1 MRAELQGEID
11 RLRSRGITPGL
22 AAVLVGDSPASA
34 TYVRMKGKACDEAGL
49 YHETIRLKPETTEAE
64 LLELIERLNADHKI
78 HGILVQLPLPKH
90 IDGHRVSLPHPGH
103 QVGHAAGGHS
113 DRGHREARVRDRR
126 DDQARSSGDR
136 RGRESRAGSNDEK
149 GLPAGGRRTVRGRET
164 GGGGDHPR
172 AGRGGADDHHHV
184 ALQHRSGSAPVGQS
198 LDLFAGVS
206 PEGAWTVTQV
216 TRRARAVVEG
226 GLLPLWVRGEI
237 SGFKAWQS
245 GHWYFAL
252 RDRSAQIR
260 CVMFQKDNRR
270 LPAPPQDGMQVF
282 LFARPTV
289 WEEKGEFRLTVV
301 DLLSTEAGGLWQL
314 AFEKAKAALAK
325 DGLLDPARK
334 RALPRYPLR
343 IAVVT
348 SPDGA
353 ALRDII
359 AVTARR
365 WPVAE
370 LLVLPTRVQGEGAE
384 QEICA
389 ALALLCRVEGLDVAI
404 IGRGGGSREDLWT
417 FNHERVARA
426 VAALPVPV
434 ISAVGHET
442 DVTLCDLVADVRA
455 PTPSAAAAA
464 ATPDRTDVLAELAHL
479 GARLA
484 RGLAGR
490 SGRVAERLDRTFDRL
505 TGTLERRLE
514 RHRHELSGLAGR
526 LDALSPL
533 KILERGY
540 ALARDQQGRVLKRVV
555 QFPSGLRFRLRVTD
569 GEVAARAGES

>member
-1 MRAELQGEID
+1 M
-11 RLRSRGITPGL
+11 
-22 AAVLVGDSPASA
+22 
-34 TYVRMKGKACDEAGL
+34 
-49 YHETIRLKPETTEAE
+49 
-64 LLELIERLNADHKI
+64 
-78 HGILVQLPLPKH
+78 
-90 IDGHRVSLPHPGH
+90 
-103 QVGHAAGGHS
+103 
-113 DRGHREARVRDRR
+113 
-126 DDQARSSGDR
+126 
-136 RGRESRAGSNDEK
+136 
-149 GLPAGGRRTVRGRET
+149 
-164 GGGGDHPR
+164 
-172 AGRGGADDHHHV
+172 
-184 ALQHRSGSAPVGQS
+184 GQS
-198 LDLFAGVS
+198 LDLFAAVS

-216 TRRARAVVEG
+216 TRRARAVVEA
-226 GLLPLWVRGEI
+226 GLLPLWVRGEV

-245 GHWYFAL
+245 GHWYFTL

-289 WEEKGEFRLTVV
+289 WEEKGDFRLTVV

-314 AFEKAKAALAK
+314 AFEKTKAALAK
-325 DGLLDPARK
+325 DGLLDPSRK
-334 RALPRYPLR
+334 RPLPPYPLR
-343 IAVVT
+343 IGVVT

-365 WPVAE
+365 WPLAE
-370 LLVLPTRVQGEGAE
+370 LLVVPTRVQGDGAAA
-384 QEICA
+384 EICA
-389 ALALLCRVEGLDVAI
+389 ALALLCRIDGLDLAI

-455 PTPSAAAAA
+455 PTPSAAAEA
-464 ATPDRTDVLAELAHL
+464 ATPDLGDVLVELAHL

-484 RGLAGR
+484 RGLAAR

-533 KILERGY
+533 RILERGY
-540 ALARDQQGRVLKRVV
+540 ALARDEQGRVLKRVV

-569 GEVAARAGES
+569 GEVAARADES

>member
-1 MRAELQGEID
+1 M
-11 RLRSRGITPGL
+11 
-22 AAVLVGDSPASA
+22 
-34 TYVRMKGKACDEAGL
+34 
-49 YHETIRLKPETTEAE
+49 
-64 LLELIERLNADHKI
+64 
-78 HGILVQLPLPKH
+78 
-90 IDGHRVSLPHPGH
+90 
-103 QVGHAAGGHS
+103 
-113 DRGHREARVRDRR
+113 
-126 DDQARSSGDR
+126 
-136 RGRESRAGSNDEK
+136 
-149 GLPAGGRRTVRGRET
+149 
-164 GGGGDHPR
+164 
-172 AGRGGADDHHHV
+172 
-184 ALQHRSGSAPVGQS
+184 GQS
-198 LDLFAGVS
+198 LDLFAAVS

-216 TRRARAVVEG
+216 TRRARAVVEA
-226 GLLPLWVRGEI
+226 GLLPLWVRGEV

-245 GHWYFAL
+245 GHWYFTL

-289 WEEKGEFRLTVV
+289 WEEKGDFRLTVV

-314 AFEKAKAALAK
+314 AFEKTKAALAK

-334 RALPRYPLR
+334 RPLPPYPLR
-343 IAVVT
+343 IGVVT

-365 WPVAE
+365 WPLAE
-370 LLVLPTRVQGEGAE
+370 LLVVPTRVQGDGAAA
-384 QEICA
+384 EICA
-389 ALALLCRVEGLDVAI
+389 ALALLCRIDGLDLAI

-455 PTPSAAAAA
+455 PTPSAAAEA
-464 ATPDRTDVLAELAHL
+464 ATPDLGDVLVELAHL

-484 RGLAGR
+484 RGLAAR

-533 KILERGY
+533 RILERGY
-540 ALARDQQGRVLKRVV
+540 ALARDEQGRVLKRVV

-569 GEVAARAGES
+569 GEVAARAEES

>member
-1 MRAELQGEID
+1 M
-11 RLRSRGITPGL
+11 
-22 AAVLVGDSPASA
+22 
-34 TYVRMKGKACDEAGL
+34 
-49 YHETIRLKPETTEAE
+49 
-64 LLELIERLNADHKI
+64 
-78 HGILVQLPLPKH
+78 
-90 IDGHRVSLPHPGH
+90 
-103 QVGHAAGGHS
+103 
-113 DRGHREARVRDRR
+113 
-126 DDQARSSGDR
+126 
-136 RGRESRAGSNDEK
+136 
-149 GLPAGGRRTVRGRET
+149 
-164 GGGGDHPR
+164 
-172 AGRGGADDHHHV
+172 
-184 ALQHRSGSAPVGQS
+184 GQS
-198 LDLFAGVS
+198 LDLFAAVS

-216 TRRARAVVEG
+216 TRRARAVVEA
-226 GLLPLWVRGEI
+226 GLLPLWVRGEV

-245 GHWYFAL
+245 GHWYFTL

-289 WEEKGEFRLTVV
+289 WEEKGDFRLTVV

-314 AFEKAKAALAK
+314 AFEKTKAALAK

-334 RALPRYPLR
+334 RPLPPYPLR
-343 IAVVT
+343 IGVVT

-365 WPVAE
+365 WPLAE
-370 LLVLPTRVQGEGAE
+370 LLVVPTRVQGDGAAA
-384 QEICA
+384 EICS
-389 ALALLCRVEGLDVAI
+389 ALALLCRIDGLDLAI

-455 PTPSAAAAA
+455 PTPSAAAEA
-464 ATPDRTDVLAELAHL
+464 ATPDLGDVLVELAHL

-484 RGLAGR
+484 RGLAAR

-533 KILERGY
+533 RILERGY
-540 ALARDQQGRVLKRVV
+540 ALARDEQGRVLKRVV

-569 GEVAARAGES
+569 GEVAARADES

>member
-1 MRAELQGEID
+1 M
-11 RLRSRGITPGL
+11 
-22 AAVLVGDSPASA
+22 
-34 TYVRMKGKACDEAGL
+34 
-49 YHETIRLKPETTEAE
+49 
-64 LLELIERLNADHKI
+64 
-78 HGILVQLPLPKH
+78 
-90 IDGHRVSLPHPGH
+90 
-103 QVGHAAGGHS
+103 
-113 DRGHREARVRDRR
+113 
-126 DDQARSSGDR
+126 
-136 RGRESRAGSNDEK
+136 
-149 GLPAGGRRTVRGRET
+149 
-164 GGGGDHPR
+164 
-172 AGRGGADDHHHV
+172 
-184 ALQHRSGSAPVGQS
+184 GQS
-198 LDLFAGVS
+198 LDLFAAVS

-216 TRRARAVVEG
+216 TRRARAVVEA

-289 WEEKGEFRLTVV
+289 WEDKGEFRLTVV

-314 AFEKAKAALAK
+314 AFEKTKAALAK

-334 RALPRYPLR
+334 RPLPPYPLR
-343 IAVVT
+343 IGIVT

-353 ALRDII
+353 ALQDII
-359 AVTARR
+359 AVTGRR

-389 ALALLCRVEGLDVAI
+389 ALALLCRVEGLDLAI

-442 DVTLCDLVADVRA
+442 DVTLCDLVADMRA
-455 PTPSAAAAA
+455 ATPSAAAEA
-464 ATPDRTDVLAELAHL
+464 ATPDRADVLVELAHL
-479 GARLA
+479 GTRLA

-490 SGRVAERLDRTFDRL
+490 SGGVAERLDRTFDRL

-540 ALARDQQGRVLKRVV
+540 ALARDEQGRVLKRVV

>member
-1 MRAELQGEID
+1 MG
-11 RLRSRGITPGL
+11 PG
-22 AAVLVGDSPASA
+22 
-34 TYVRMKGKACDEAGL
+34 
-49 YHETIRLKPETTEAE
+49 
-64 LLELIERLNADHKI
+64 
-78 HGILVQLPLPKH
+78 
-90 IDGHRVSLPHPGH
+90 
-103 QVGHAAGGHS
+103 
-113 DRGHREARVRDRR
+113 
-126 DDQARSSGDR
+126 
-136 RGRESRAGSNDEK
+136 
-149 GLPAGGRRTVRGRET
+149 
-164 GGGGDHPR
+164 
-172 AGRGGADDHHHV
+172 
-184 ALQHRSGSAPVGQS
+184 
-198 LDLFAGVS
+198 LDLFTALS
-206 PEGAWTVTQV
+206 PEGAWSVSEL
-216 TRRARAVVEG
+216 TRRARAVVEA

-252 RDRSAQIR
+252 RDRTAQLR

-282 LFARPTV
+282 VFARPTV

-334 RALPRYPLR
+334 RPLPPYPRR

-359 AVTARR
+359 VVTARR
-365 WPVAE
+365 WPLAE
-370 LLVLPTRVQGEGAE
+370 LLVIPTRVQGDGAE
-384 QEICA
+384 AAICA
-389 ALALLCRVEGLDVAI
+389 ALALLGRLEGLDVAI

-426 VAALPVPV
+426 VAAAPVPV

-442 DVTLCDLVADVRA
+442 DVTLCDLVADARA
-455 PTPSAAAAA
+455 PTPSAAAEA
-464 ATPDRTDVLAELAHL
+464 ATPDRSDVAAALDHL

-484 RGLAGR
+484 RGLTAR
-490 SGRVAERLDRTFDRL
+490 SGRVVEQVDRTLDRL
-505 TGTLERRLE
+505 VGAVERRLE
-514 RHRHELSGLAGR
+514 RHRHELAACGGR

-540 ALARDQQGRVLKRVV
+540 ALARDAQGTVLKRVA
-555 QFPSGLRFRLRVTD
+555 QLPPGLAFRLRVTD
-569 GEVAARAGES
+569 GEVAGRVTES

>member
-1 MRAELQGEID
+1 M
-11 RLRSRGITPGL
+11 
-22 AAVLVGDSPASA
+22 
-34 TYVRMKGKACDEAGL
+34 
-49 YHETIRLKPETTEAE
+49 
-64 LLELIERLNADHKI
+64 
-78 HGILVQLPLPKH
+78 
-90 IDGHRVSLPHPGH
+90 
-103 QVGHAAGGHS
+103 
-113 DRGHREARVRDRR
+113 
-126 DDQARSSGDR
+126 
-136 RGRESRAGSNDEK
+136 
-149 GLPAGGRRTVRGRET
+149 
-164 GGGGDHPR
+164 
-172 AGRGGADDHHHV
+172 
-184 ALQHRSGSAPVGQS
+184 GQS
-198 LDLFAGVS
+198 LDLFAAVS
-206 PEGAWTVTQV
+206 PEGAWTVTQL
-216 TRRARAVVEG
+216 TRRARAVVEA

-289 WEEKGEFRLTVV
+289 WEDKGEFRLTVV

-314 AFEKAKAALAK
+314 AFEKTKAALAK

-334 RALPRYPLR
+334 RPLPPYPLR
-343 IAVVT
+343 IGIVT

-353 ALRDII
+353 ALQDII
-359 AVTARR
+359 AVTGRR

-389 ALALLCRVEGLDVAI
+389 ALALLCRVEGLDLAI

-442 DVTLCDLVADVRA
+442 DVTLCDLVADLRA
-455 PTPSAAAAA
+455 ATPSAAAEA
-464 ATPDRTDVLAELAHL
+464 ATPDRADVLVELAHL
-479 GARLA
+479 GTRLA

-540 ALARDQQGRVLKRVV
+540 ALARDEEGRVLKRVV